1 VIKLVIQRRYEW
13 GRKTA
18 DLDVELTSLRDPATA
33 KSEEILFKLC
43 STPNIYKGHY
53 QELLKIWRAYNK
65 LDLKAGQFSAV
76 VDRVRRMVRF
86 DDEMIHAMLDNWSE
100 VWKRKL
106 PLTYFDK
113 DRNLKVTD
121 TKALTIAAK
130 SLNDPSLI
138 EEASLVVARFGR
150 K

>member
-1 VIKLVIQRRYEW
+1 
-13 GRKTA
+13 
-18 DLDVELTSLRDPATA
+18 
-33 KSEEILFKLC
+33 
-43 STPNIYKGHY
+43 
-53 QELLKIWRAYNK
+53 LLKIWRAYNK